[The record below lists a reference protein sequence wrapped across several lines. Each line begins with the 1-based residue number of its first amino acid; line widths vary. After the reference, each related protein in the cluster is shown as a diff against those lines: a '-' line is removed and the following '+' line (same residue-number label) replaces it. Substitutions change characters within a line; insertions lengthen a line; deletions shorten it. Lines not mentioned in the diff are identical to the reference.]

1 MAPVKNGFIP
11 NSFQTPNLFIDRV
24 MPLLELSEFAVL
36 MFAARHILGWDDVQD
51 RCAHLSL
58 TAFETG
64 HRGQAGCGLSR
75 PVIQKALETLE
86 TFGLLER
93 VGKPSSRKGQ
103 AWKLALDEEAVQWD
117 QMQTRRD
124 EKQAKN
130 QKRTRSATK
139 ASTQKRHAKNEPAVR
154 QTYQDSSTLDVP
166 IENGSGTSD
175 VPISSTLD
183 VPMTG
188 TSDVLIET
196 HRETQGKEKITA
208 APAGGEPS
216 SSPPDETEF
225 KPSPTPQQQ
234 MFEAICCTWGYDMAS
249 LTKTKRTEIGRV
261 AAELVEAHA
270 APGKILP
277 FKGWMDAKSKRENWG
292 GYTVNVFPKY
302 WPDFAAVLAA
312 EEERQR
318 THKPT
323 PIPTLDDKM
332 EKANYI
338 RWLHANGRADEANKV
353 TYDDIRQ
360 LKAAG
365 AFPLSAQLS

>member
-1 MAPVKNGFIP
+1 MAPAKNGFIP

-103 AWKLALDEEAVQWD
+103 AWRLALDEEAVQWD

-154 QTYQDSSTLDVP
+154 QTYQDSSTSDVP

-208 APAGGEPS
+208 APTGGEPS
-216 SSPPDETEF
+216 LSPPDETAL
-225 KPSPTPQQQ
+225 KPPTPQQQ
-234 MFEAICCTWGYDMAS
+234 LFENICHAWGWDTRS
-249 LTKTKRTEIGRV
+249 LTPSVREHVGRV
-261 AAELVEAHA
+261 ASELMAAHA
-270 APGKILP
+270 PP
-277 FKGWMDAKSKRENWG
+277 ERMRDFKGWLDKRAERDNWKS
-292 GYTVNVFPKY
+292 YTLSAFSKY
-302 WPDFAAVLAA
+302 WPEFAAVLAA

-323 PIPTLDDKM
+323 PIPTLYDKM

-365 AFPLSAQLS
+365 QFPLTAQLG